1 MAKIVLQKIPD
12 ARAYI
17 TLSEA
22 IAAAGVSGGTI
33 HIVEPV
39 TLDQN
44 ATVSGCTIKVTE
56 PGYINLGNF
65 NLTFD
70 NTSRFDCPYNYQ
82 AFYYTG
88 TGVVTFASE
97 AVPYV
102 AVKWFPDFSNAVSA
116 GSTILLSSS
125 ATLAANYA
133 GGAGKHLIILKGG
146 SIISATY
153 TFEWTGTLDAGNYQV
168 FSGFGAGDLTLDI
181 EYVYPQWIGTISE
194 AVTALGSSET
204 TLKVNTSI
212 DASDTAEVVTIPTNL
227 SVQPVR
233 GGVISKGTATG
244 LTINGPVVGDPKH
257 QWLSGFNS
265 TQITFLGG
273 TIYAEWFGAKGDG
286 VTDDAVALQLALSIV
301 NLRLNATCLKLNK
314 RIYRSD
320 AKLTMISAE
329 TGGSRHSN
337 VRIIKGNG
345 AILDFSQSGITGTIS
360 SYTRNPLLNIGTAVN
375 TAAPAS
381 PECII
386 EQGLLKVS
394 DLKIIGPEIRRPDI
408 PNGTAPL
415 TATVGIRLQTATDA
429 DLENIDVT
437 DCTIGYE
444 TKDSFPVHT
453 RNLKARNCW
462 IGAFVNGGSTIGTW
476 VGLSTVQCAY
486 GVILQSALLASAPV
500 YGFAASV
507 SNQTFISHRVE
518 NCWYSY
524 IISPVDAAMK
534 NIRIIDTYGEDTLYD
549 AVNSGFVFNL
559 DYIHIPSSTL
569 ITPTSIYVAVD
580 RLHFYP
586 SKLQF
591 NAAGGSYYL
600 FKAPLLADANHVHCR
615 MTFPTI
621 QGNDIHGVLISS
633 IVEYLGADTG
643 DAGGIRITD
652 SSGYPVY
659 YLNAHTKE
667 LYMPAKLSLLGTF
680 IYAGEGS
687 PEGALAAPVGSLYLR
702 TDGGTGFTFHVK
714 ETGTGSTGW
723 VAK

>member
-1 MAKIVLQKIPD
+1 MSIEKGLIAYEDLNVGSGTFTRKGRTGFPITVTKVSDLIDGVEGPLVDARSFTNFPD
-12 ARAYI
+12 AVTAAIGKTLLI
-17 TLSEA
+17 T
-22 IAAAGVSGGTI
+22 G
-33 HIVEPV
+33 PV
-39 TLDQN
+39 TLDSGAQSIL
-44 ATVSGCTIKVTE
+44 ATVKGIV
-56 PGYINLGNF
+56 ILGNGSIDKGSATSLAI
-65 NLTFD
+65 NAPLINSPKHQWLTGFGA
-70 NTSRFDCPYNYQ
+70 SE
-82 AFYYTG
+82 
-88 TGVVTFASE
+88 VTFGAGFID
-97 AVPYV
+97 PINPD
-102 AVKWFPDFSNAVSA
+102 WFGGFANTLTVL
-116 GSTILLSSS
+116 STNSHQILI
-125 ATLAANYA
+125 AKTHTLAAN
-133 GGAGKHLIILKGG
+133 LIVAANI
-146 SIISATY
+146 
-153 TFEWTGTLDAGNYQV
+153 
-168 FSGFGAGDLTLDI
+168 
-181 EYVYPQWIGTISE
+181 
-194 AVTALGSSET
+194 AL
-204 TLKVNTSI
+204 
-212 DASDTAEVVTIPTNL
+212 EVQKN
-227 SVQPVR
+227 
-233 GGVISKGTATG
+233 GVIVSGGYT
-244 LTINGPVVGDPKH
+244 LTVNGPVVGDPKH

-301 NLRLNATCLKLNK
+301 NLRLNATCLELNK

-437 DCTIGYE
+437 ACTIGYE

-714 ETGTGSTGW
+714 ETGTGATGW